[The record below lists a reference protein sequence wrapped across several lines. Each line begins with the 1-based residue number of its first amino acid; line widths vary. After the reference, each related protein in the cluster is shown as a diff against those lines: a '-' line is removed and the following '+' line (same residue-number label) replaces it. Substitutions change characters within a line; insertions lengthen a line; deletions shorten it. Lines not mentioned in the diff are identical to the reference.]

1 MESPEWL
8 LFLPQLPA
16 SPSSLRVLVWRRTR
30 AAGAL
35 GLQTGA
41 WVLPHTPEQERFL
54 RDLLAEVQRLGGSGS
69 VFVATPLDP
78 GFSQGMVERFRIDRD
93 HEYAEF
99 CERAHA
105 LVAELEKESRGE
117 KYTFAELEENEDDLQ
132 KLERWLQKI
141 QARDFFGGHQAEAAA
156 TAMAACRQALAA
168 FAEIV
173 YQREGLSADG
183 DLPEH
188 ETSGEA

>member
-1 MESPEWL
+1 
-8 LFLPQLPA
+8 
-16 SPSSLRVLVWRRTR
+16 VLVWRRTR

-41 WVLPHTPEQERFL
+41 WVLPRTPEQEHFL
-54 RDLLAEVQRLGGSGS
+54 RELLAEVQRLGGSGS

-78 GFSQGMVERFRIDRD
+78 GFSEGMIERFRAERD

-105 LVAELEKESRGE
+105 LLAELEKESRGE

-132 KLERWLQKI
+132 KLERWLRKI
-141 QARDFFGGHQAEAAA
+141 WARDFFGGHQAEAAA
-156 TAMAACRQALAA
+156 GALAA
-168 FAEIV
+168 CQQALETFAQAV
-173 YQREGLSADG
+173 YRHEGLNANGERGVSHGDISAG
-183 DLPEH
+183 DARSCEESPE
-188 ETSGEA
+188 EG